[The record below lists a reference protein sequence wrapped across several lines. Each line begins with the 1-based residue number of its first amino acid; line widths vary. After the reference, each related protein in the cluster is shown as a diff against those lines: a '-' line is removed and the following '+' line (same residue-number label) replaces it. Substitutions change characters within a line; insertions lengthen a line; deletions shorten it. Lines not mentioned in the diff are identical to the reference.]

1 MRLHRHTGPITHPQ
15 VDPPV
20 AQPWEDECRHCG
32 GVLAL
37 YLDPRCPE
45 CGRTPDE
52 DMDDEDEGTD
62 P

>member
-1 MRLHRHTGPITHPQ
+1 MKLRRHTGPITHPQ

-32 GVLAL
+32 GVMLNDICRDCG
-37 YLDPRCPE
+37 LDE
-45 CGRTPDE
+45 EGE